1 MQHRESSLRDVQL
14 QSDARYFLYD
24 SNRAGS
30 LPGVCKSVLRL
41 YIPRV
46 WLEAGVELSLHMKES
61 PSTATE
67 PPQGIAGRNG
77 SGMRRLPMIS
87 AAADTTLEIRR
98 GRWEGGSNRK

>member
-67 PPQGIAGRNG
+67 TATRDRGAEWIGYATIADD
-77 SGMRRLPMIS
+77 L
-87 AAADTTLEIRR
+87 R
-98 GRWEGGSNRK
+98 GCGYNS